1 MGSGAARLTRWT
13 VWAFVLA
20 LGVACRGESGVD
32 AGTGDDA
39 GLASD
44 AGPADA
50 GAADSGAAPEDAGTG
65 EDAGEPAPDGG
76 DAGVPSDA
84 GTPADSGVTPD
95 AGTTLRL
102 PPANG
107 GLDYQLG
114 GAYPPPAGVTV
125 VGRDR
130 NDPPAAGIYN
140 ICYINGFQIQPDE
153 VDEWTQARPELML
166 RDAQGDLVIDPD
178 WDEILIDVRTPQKR
192 AAVAAVVA
200 GWIDGCRAAGFDAIE
215 IDNLDTYS
223 RSQGLLTEDD
233 NVAAMRLFADAAHAA
248 GMAIGQKNSAELVG
262 RRTELGTDFAVVEEC
277 NRYDECDAFTGAYGD
292 QVYIIEYRRQDF
304 DTGCAQYPGLS
315 IIFRDVN
322 LTTPGSASYR
332 YSGC

>member
-1 MGSGAARLTRWT
+1 
-13 VWAFVLA
+13 
-20 LGVACRGESGVD
+20 
-32 AGTGDDA
+32 
-39 GLASD
+39 
-44 AGPADA
+44 
-50 GAADSGAAPEDAGTG
+50 
-65 EDAGEPAPDGG
+65 
-76 DAGVPSDA
+76 
-84 GTPADSGVTPD
+84 
-95 AGTTLRL
+95 
-102 PPANG
+102 
-107 GLDYQLG
+107 QLG
-114 GAYPPPAGVTV
+114 GAYTPPSGVAWV
-125 VGRDR
+125 SRDR
-130 NDPPAAGIYN
+130 TASPAPGIYN
-140 ICYINGFQIQPDE
+140 VCYINGFQSQPGETSLWSGANADL
-153 VDEWTQARPELML
+153 VL
-166 RDAQGDLVIDPD
+166 RDGSGNPVIDAD
-178 WDEILIDVRTPQKR
+178 WGEMILDTSTAAKR
-192 AAVAAVVA
+192 ARLANIVGA
-200 GWIDGCRAAGFDAIE
+200 WIRECGSKGFDAIE